1 MSAPETNVEKQTR
14 RHKGPLVGIAVAIAV
29 VIAAL
34 VVISMI
40 SGNDE
45 VPEEAAAVDR
55 AVAVT

>member
-45 VPEEAAAVDR
+45 VPEEAAAADR